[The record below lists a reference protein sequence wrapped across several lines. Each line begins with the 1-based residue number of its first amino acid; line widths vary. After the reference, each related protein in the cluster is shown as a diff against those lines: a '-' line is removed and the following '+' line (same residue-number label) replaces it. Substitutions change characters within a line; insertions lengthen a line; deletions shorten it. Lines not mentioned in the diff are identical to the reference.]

1 MTMSF
6 WKKIFEYKKKDNIE
20 TNVLPK
26 KTLSYKE
33 KREAIDTYWFSNR
46 MLLKTNKIPN
56 FLDDV
61 VLYLWEYTFNP
72 YDVANEYETEQ
83 DAYDDHIRHL
93 MSAYGDII
101 KTVPLEV
108 LYMIGYKNAINCIYL
123 VEQIFDKDLL
133 YNFDNEKEAYT
144 GKFHPKMEK
153 LLIEDLG
160 IQRMFN

>member
-1 MTMSF
+1 MSF

-20 TNVLPK
+20 TNALPK
-26 KTLSYKE
+26 KILSYKE
-33 KREAIDTYWFSNR
+33 KREAIDAYWFSNR
-46 MLLKTNKIPN
+46 MLLKADKIPH

-144 GKFHPKMEK
+144 GKFHPRMEK

>member
-1 MTMSF
+1 MTIMDYLFHS
-6 WKKIFEYKKKDNIE
+6 
-20 TNVLPK
+20 
-26 KTLSYKE
+26 
-33 KREAIDTYWFSNR
+33 
-46 MLLKTNKIPN
+46 MLY
-56 FLDDV
+56 

-108 LYMIGYKNAINCIYL
+108 LYMIGYKNATNCIYL

-153 LLIEDLG
+153 LLIKYKMLTHVFQIFFSSWSPFKTQIAPSNTFSIAD
-160 IQRMFN
+160 ITFASS

>member
-1 MTMSF
+1 MNF

-33 KREAIDTYWFSNR
+33 MREAIDAYWFSNR
-46 MLLKTNKIPN
+46 MLLKADKIPH

-83 DAYDDHIRHL
+83 DAYDDHIRYL

-108 LYMIGYKNAINCIYL
+108 LYMIGYKNATNCIYL